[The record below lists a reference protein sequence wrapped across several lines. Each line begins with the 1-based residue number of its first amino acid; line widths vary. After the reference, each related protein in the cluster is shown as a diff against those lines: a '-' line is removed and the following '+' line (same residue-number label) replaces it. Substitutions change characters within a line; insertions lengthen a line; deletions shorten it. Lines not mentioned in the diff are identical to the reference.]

1 MEDTMN
7 KHDVAKV
14 LFREVLPPRRER
26 VQRILRR
33 CLIAIMGSTAIMVV
47 AHLWVHQVATR
58 RELVIAVPT
67 PELVISVPTPVP
79 WMCEN
84 EHHVWQRCWWVDPIS
99 NTSAA
104 PSAGADLVQHANRM
118 R

>member
-67 PELVISVPTPVP
+67 PVP

-104 PSAGADLVQHANRM
+104 PSVGADLAQHADRM